1 MRQPLVWLRDSFHQG
16 GKVELGLLGET
27 RSVQSTAES
36 AEQMG

>member
-16 GKVELGLLGET
+16 GKVKPGLLGEAQ
-27 RSVQSTAES
+27 SVQGAAES